1 MSGELKNYVL
11 CGSVL
16 KLEMI
21 AIEHKL
27 WKAEQVVP
35 QEWFLYFETHTM
47 VLRKYLV

>member
-16 KLEMI
+16 KLE
-21 AIEHKL
+21 IEHKL
-27 WKAEQVVP
+27 RKAEQIVP